1 MAAAAK
7 ILHIKATSIALIGE
21 MSIKRRHIRQQKS
34 ALLVVPTFDFILGD
48 HTSIC
53 SRDPCT
59 SRLRRALTFLL
70 WRCQI
75 IDVTNIHHAR
85 IDDESR

>member
-21 MSIKRRHIRQQKS
+21 ISIKRRHIRQQKS
-34 ALLVVPTFDFILGD
+34 ALLVVPTFHFILGD
-48 HTSIC
+48 HTSIS
-53 SRDPCT
+53 SRDPYT

-70 WRCQI
+70 CI
-75 IDVTNIHHAR
+75 GVKIVDVTNIHHAR
-85 IDDESR
+85 IDPQ

>member
-70 WRCQI
+70 CI
-75 IDVTNIHHAR
+75 GVKIVDVTTIHHAR
-85 IDDESR
+85 IDPQ